1 MNKVLEFFVG
11 GGIIALIVWKC
22 WPFLSKAFNMIVYVI
37 NNGLGNLSVW
47 MFLLFIGIILFFLVI
62 VGGYIL
68 LIACA
73 VVEDIK
79 KSK

>member
-1 MNKVLEFFVG
+1 MNKVVEFFFG
-11 GGIIALIVWKC
+11 GGIIAFIIWRC
-22 WPFLSKAFNMIVYVI
+22 WPILSKAFNMIVYVI
-37 NNGLGNLSVW
+37 NNGLGKMSIW
-47 MFLLFIGIILFFLVI
+47 AFLLFIGIILFFLVI

-79 KSK
+79 KNK

>member
-1 MNKVLEFFVG
+1 
-11 GGIIALIVWKC
+11 
-22 WPFLSKAFNMIVYVI
+22 MIVYVI
-37 NNGLGNLSVW
+37 NNGFGNLSVW